1 MVATALAWGQTER
14 AVLVVSTGMQSTAAV
29 QVAVGMTRT
38 AVSQY
43 LRKDVYTHMCQVIVT
58 SLCYSTS
65 AR

>member
-38 AVSQY
+38 AVLQY
-43 LRKDVYTHMCQVIVT
+43 LRKDVYTHIGQAIVT

>member
-38 AVSQY
+38 AVLQY
-43 LRKDVYTHMCQVIVT
+43 LRKGVYTHICQAIVT